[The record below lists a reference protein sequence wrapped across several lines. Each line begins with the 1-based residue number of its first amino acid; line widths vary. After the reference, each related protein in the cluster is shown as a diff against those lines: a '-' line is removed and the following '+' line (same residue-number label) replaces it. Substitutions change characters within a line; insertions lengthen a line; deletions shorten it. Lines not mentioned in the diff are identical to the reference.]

1 MLMGTTRGGDDQ
13 LWSWDDRRRSA
24 ARFTQRLKDLIESGY
39 GLDDST
45 VESEQVAAPGTAKK
59 S

>member
-1 MLMGTTRGGDDQ
+1 MMDGTP
-13 LWSWDDRRRSA
+13 A

-45 VESEQVAAPGTAKK
+45 VESEQVGAAGTAKK